1 MKDRFKV
8 RAWNNRTKEY
18 VNEKGINTIYK
29 GAYNATMLLGLF
41 QYLKNDKQIQ
51 AIVKDFEFEQCTGL
65 KDKYGNLIYEG
76 DIVCDNE
83 YHLEVKEQNGGF
95 IVTNGAVDEM
105 LYLDLKEYEIIGNI
119 HEDPELLEVK

>member
-1 MKDRFKV
+1 MEDRFRV
-8 RAWNNRTKEY
+8 RVWDIYGKRYMYEY
-18 VNEKGINTIYK
+18 QSNPDYAEIIDDPNYI
-29 GAYNATMLLGLF
+29 
-41 QYLKNDKQIQ
+41 
-51 AIVKDFEFEQCTGL
+51 FEQCTGL

-105 LYLDLKEYEIIGNI
+105 LYLDLKEYEIIGTI